1 MLHRNERRC
10 PVKTREEWT
19 DNIKHFLWSFWHDRL
34 SHEYAREL
42 AKGYFLEVEQ
52 IEEEED
58 RDRRA
63 DKFNAE
69 VEFVE
74 GYIENKATAPA
85 LNQPNDCPAKTVP
98 TTKM

>member
-1 MLHRNERRC
+1 M
-10 PVKTREEWT
+10 KTREEWT

-63 DKFNAE
+63 DQHDAIYERVKGQRENEALRELEQAE
-69 VEFVE
+69 RIDTYEQAMRE
-74 GYIENKATAPA
+74 KDDG
-85 LNQPNDCPAKTVP
+85 
-98 TTKM
+98 